1 MRNDNLPFV
10 LLMAALLAVSS
21 YFVLPKNNLPVIDTD
36 TEVKV
41 GQVWR
46 YVLHEDNPFK
56 EPQNYDALILD
67 VKGDYA
73 LYLENGDTLS
83 GRKSRFRFYKLI
95 KN

>member
-10 LLMAALLAVSS
+10 LLMAVLLAVSA
-21 YFVLPKNNLPVIDTD
+21 FFLIPKNQPEMNSDF
-36 TEVKV
+36 EVKA

-46 YVLHEDNPFK
+46 YVLHEDNPFR
-56 EPQNYDALILD
+56 EPKTYDALILD

-73 LYLENGDTLS
+73 LYIENGDTLS
-83 GRKSRFRFYKLI
+83 GRKSWFRFYKLI